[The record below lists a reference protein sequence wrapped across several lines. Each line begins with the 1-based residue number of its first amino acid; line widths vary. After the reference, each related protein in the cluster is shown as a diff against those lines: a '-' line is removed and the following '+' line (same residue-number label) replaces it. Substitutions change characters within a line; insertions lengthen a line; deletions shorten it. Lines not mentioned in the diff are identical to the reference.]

1 MISKSILE
9 IFSITNIKI
18 ESVEILTIT
27 KIINVTNNIIT
38 NVIEHK

>member
-9 IFSITNIKI
+9 IFSIKNIKI
-18 ESVEILTIT
+18 VSVEILTIT

>member
-9 IFSITNIKI
+9 IFRIKNIKI